1 MKWRSLAVVA
11 AAGVLTLGCDKL
23 PFLGGGADDAAPPDT
38 AVSVTPAPATAAPAP
53 QPEPVVEPV
62 QAQPDPVPV
71 QAVRASTNQV
81 GEEPWFPSD
90 TGTVRPGMTSDEVV
104 ATWGPTV
111 ADRAVGNWTFLYFRN
126 GCEQACGTFDV
137 VMLEGGQVVDAIVRG
152 FGHTYAGVSSSPP
165 NRVAEFTP
173 PAFSADTL
181 RVIG

>member
-1 MKWRSLAVVA
+1 MTWRSLAVVA
-11 AAGVLTLGCDKL
+11 AAGVLTLSCDKL
-23 PFLGGGADDAAPPDT
+23 PFLGGGADEAAPPDT
-38 AVSVTPAPATAAPAP
+38 AVPATPAPAATAPAP

-62 QAQPDPVPV
+62 RAESDPVPV
-71 QAVRASTNQV
+71 QAVQASTNQG
-81 GEEPWFPSD
+81 GEEPWFPTH

-137 VMLEGGQVVDAIVRG
+137 VMLEGGQVFDAIVRG
-152 FGHTYAGVSSSPP
+152 FGHTYAGVSSSPAD
-165 NRVAEFTP
+165 RVAEFTP

>member
-11 AAGVLTLGCDKL
+11 AAGALTIGCDKL

-38 AVSVTPAPATAAPAP
+38 AVPATPAPANTAPAP
-53 QPEPVVEPV
+53 APEPVAEPV
-62 QAQPDPVPV
+62 RPEPVPV
-71 QAVRASTNQV
+71 RPVRASTNQF

-104 ATWGPTV
+104 ATWGPSV

-152 FGHTYAGVSSSPP
+152 FGHTYAGVSSSPAD
-165 NRVAEFTP
+165 RVAEFTP
-173 PAFSADTL
+173 PALSADTL

>member
-11 AAGVLTLGCDKL
+11 AAGVLTLSCDKL
-23 PFLGGGADDAAPPDT
+23 PFLGGGADEAAPPDT
-38 AVSVTPAPATAAPAP
+38 AAPATPAPATTAPAP
-53 QPEPVVEPV
+53 EPVIQPV
-62 QAQPDPVPV
+62 RQQPDPVPV
-71 QAVRASTNQV
+71 RTVRASTNQF
-81 GEEPWFPSD
+81 GEEPWFPTH

-111 ADRAVGNWTFLYFRN
+111 TDRAVGNWTFLYFRN

-152 FGHTYAGVSSSPP
+152 SGHTYAGVSSSPAD
-165 NRVAEFTP
+165 RVAEFTP
-173 PAFSADTL
+173 PVLSADTL

>member
-38 AVSVTPAPATAAPAP
+38 AVPVTPAPATAAPAP
-53 QPEPVVEPV
+53 QPEAVVEPV

-81 GEEPWFPSD
+81 GEEPWFPTD
-90 TGTVRPGMTSDEVV
+90 TGTVRPGMTSEEVV
-104 ATWGPTV
+104 ATWGPPVT
-111 ADRAVGNWTFLYFRN
+111 DRAAGNWTFLYFRN

-137 VMLEGGQVVDAIVRG
+137 VLLEGGQVVDAIVRG
-152 FGHTYAGVSSSPP
+152 VGHTYAGISSSPP
-165 NRVAEFTP
+165 DRVGEFTA
-173 PAFSADTL
+173 PASSTDTL